1 MALPPKPTASATST
15 ETVAPVAAPAVAA
28 TTEGG
33 KVGVLKRFGAAR
45 IGEGEGA
52 TLVPTPTA
60 AGADLVDL
68 SKQLYNTVVNYAN
81 SKALKLDDVLAFCAD
96 ADKSQF
102 PGHKDGR
109 IAYATAGMLAGLGK
123 INGLLNK
130 VRGLGGGAAMKAK
143 IAEKD
148 QKIVE
153 LEKKLAE
160 IMAKMGV
167 SA

>member
-1 MALPPKPTASATST
+1 MALPQKPTASATST
-15 ETVAPVAAPAVAA
+15 EAVAPVTTETVAPAAKP
-28 TTEGG
+28 T
-33 KVGVLKRFGAAR
+33 GVLKRFGAAR
-45 IGEGEGA
+45 TGEGENSVA
-52 TLVPTPTA
+52 VPTPTA
-60 AGADLVDL
+60 AGADLVEL
-68 SKQLYNTVVNYAN
+68 SKQLYTTVANFCN
-81 SKALKLDDVLAFCAD
+81 SKQLKLEDVLGFCAD

-109 IAYATAGMLAGLGK
+109 VAYATAGMLAGLGK

-148 QKIVE
+148 QKIAD

-160 IMAKMGV
+160 VLASMGAK
-167 SA
+167 